1 MMAADS
7 DSGAGV
13 PYLIFNIA
21 TLRYRFGTCRG
32 SISAMASTG
41 EMLGVADLDP
51 RHSDREAAF
60 VASDAAL
67 QSGCVQRDG
76 IRYPVGFYFPVT
88 REVCIGGVPRTATY
102 GDQTPLDIDPEGVE
116 VNLVQNG
123 IQAGERILPLVT
135 ATLATTSRRILVHQE
150 RGTNSICRQHQ
161 DLARQSRAAVRTIR
175 ECGMVTEGDVAFS
188 PEVRP
193 SYLCGATADRGSRVR
208 AESIS
213 GGMPDLHAQNQFE
226 RVAVVPSGVIIV
238 DRGEHL

>member
-32 SISAMASTG
+32 SVSAMAPTG

-76 IRYPVGFYFPVT
+76 IRYRVGFYIPVT

-102 GDQTPLDIDPEGVE
+102 GDQAPLDIDPEGVE
-116 VNLVQNG
+116 VNRVQNG
-123 IQAGERILPLVT
+123 IQAGQRFLPLVT
-135 ATLATTSRRILVHQE
+135 ATLATASRRILAHQE
-150 RGTNSICRQHQ
+150 SGTNSIGRQHQ
-161 DLARQSRAAVRTIR
+161 DLTRQRRAAVRTIR
-175 ECGMVTEGDVAFS
+175 ECGIVTEGDATFS

-193 SYLCGATADRGSRVR
+193 SYLAGVKADRGSRVR

-213 GGMPDLHAQNQFE
+213 GGMPDLHAETQFE

-238 DRGEHL
+238 DRGEHV